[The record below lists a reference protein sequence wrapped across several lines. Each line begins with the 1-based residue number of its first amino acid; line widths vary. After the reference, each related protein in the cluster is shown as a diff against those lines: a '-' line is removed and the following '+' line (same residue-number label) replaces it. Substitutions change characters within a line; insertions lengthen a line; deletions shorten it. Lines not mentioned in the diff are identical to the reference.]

1 MGNPHGANLRRC
13 EARLFRAIVKPLIL
27 RCGPRTVKGK
37 QDDRQSSLDGRR
49 TRAGWKGNPN
59 HTRLELVIDLTL
71 RLSLINAYDAATDV
85 AQ

>member
-37 QDDRQSSLDGRR
+37 QDDRQSSG
-49 TRAGWKGNPN
+49 
-59 HTRLELVIDLTL
+59 LESMFLPE
-71 RLSLINAYDAATDV
+71 RFSA
-85 AQ
+85 